1 MVKKNTQNSIEVGIR
16 GEWGQFRKSPLNRS
30 KKIPKI
36 SLTGML
42 IINQENINFKISMLR
57 YVYTR
62 RVGLRYVLTLRAS
75 SA

>member
-1 MVKKNTQNSIEVGIR
+1 
-16 GEWGQFRKSPLNRS
+16 
-30 KKIPKI
+30 
-36 SLTGML
+36 ML